1 MELKPAVLHEI
12 EGLRAAKLASYR
24 VPLLPLFHARLA
36 RYAEAY
42 RVVEGKVAA
51 GYTLVLVDKHGG
63 HVHRTLLETYLE
75 PAFQDRY
82 EDTFD
87 LIREQLQPRAYLVRS
102 DECLV
107 ETSLLTRGLQM
118 EMTQAVM
125 VARAVH
131 PPSVLPGLDLVPL
144 DDRHL
149 EAAHHLL
156 LHVEGD
162 KAPALA
168 DMDQLARLNLWW
180 VLTYQEEVVGLVAH
194 EDAPGGVYSVIQVMA
209 PSRTEEEV
217 LWAIHTAGRVVEK
230 AGRSPASVV
239 DTRDQRLVDLFRR
252 ADYFTA
258 AAYLVFYDPLAG
270 RPSVGIIEAQE
281 VWAALQ
287 RGEPL
292 RLVDVMGQEHWAE
305 GHLPGAEWIDFR
317 SLSREARRRFRKDEP
332 LVLYCNGFS

>member
-1 MELKPAVLHEI
+1 MELKPSALHEI
-12 EGLRAAKLASYR
+12 EELRAAKMASYR
-24 VPLLPLFHARLA
+24 VPLLPLFHARLV
-36 RYAEAY
+36 RYAEPY
-42 RVVEGKVAA
+42 RLVEGRVDA

-63 HVHRTLLETYLE
+63 HVHRTLLETHLE

-82 EDTFD
+82 EDAFD

-118 EMTQAVM
+118 EMTQAVL

-131 PPSVLPGLDLVPL
+131 SPSPMPGLDLGPL
-144 DDRHL
+144 DHTHL
-149 EAAHHLL
+149 KAAHHLL

-162 KAPALA
+162 KAPSLEE
-168 DMDQLARLNLWW
+168 MDQFVGLGLWW
-180 VLTYQEEVVGLVAH
+180 VLTYQGEVVGLVAH
-194 EDAPGGVYSVIQVMA
+194 EEAPGGVYTVIQVMA
-209 PSRTEEEV
+209 PYRAEEEV
-217 LWAIHTAGRVVEK
+217 LWAIHTAGRMVEK

-239 DTRDQRLVDLFRR
+239 DMRDQRLIDLFRR
-252 ADYFTA
+252 ADYFSA

-270 RPSVGIIEAQE
+270 RPSVGLIGAQE
-281 VWAALQ
+281 AWAMLQ

-292 RLVDVMGQEHWAE
+292 RLVDVMGEDHWAA

-317 SLSREARRRFRKDEP
+317 SLSREARRRFQKDEP